1 MAHTRKAGD
10 RVDGKQMDLSGT
22 LMEALG
28 IEVAEVTPDRVVC
41 TMPVDQRTKQPFG
54 YLHGGASLALAE
66 TAASIGAAA
75 NADLSREIA
84 FGMEINANHLH
95 SVAAGRV
102 TAVAV
107 PLHKGSTSMVWEI
120 RITDEQERLICISRC
135 TMAIRQ
141 KRKQ

>member
-1 MAHTRKAGD
+1 MR
-10 RVDGKQMDLSGT
+10 GT

-28 IEVAEVTPDRVVC
+28 IEITEASPERVVC
-41 TMPVDQRTKQPFG
+41 TMPVDERTKQPFG

-75 NADLSREIA
+75 NLDLSRELA

-107 PLHKGSTSMVWEI
+107 PLHKGRSSMVWEI
-120 RITDEQERLICISRC
+120 RISDEQERLVCISRC
-135 TMAIRQ
+135 TMAIRP
-141 KRKQ
+141 KRDR